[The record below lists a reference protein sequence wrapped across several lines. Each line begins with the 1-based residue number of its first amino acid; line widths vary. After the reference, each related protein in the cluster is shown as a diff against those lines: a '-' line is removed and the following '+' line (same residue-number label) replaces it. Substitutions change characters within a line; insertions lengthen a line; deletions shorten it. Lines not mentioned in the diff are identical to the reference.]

1 MNPGDKLLVIR
12 IDDSDGRE
20 AAASDLNGVEARI
33 KTIDGEGRVFLEG
46 HSDPVIPGRDVFT
59 ITELA

>member
-20 AAASDLNGVEARI
+20 AAASDLNGVEACI
-33 KTIDGEGRVFLEG
+33 KKIDGAGQIYLDG
-46 HSDPVIPGRDVFT
+46 HSEPVIPGRDVFT
-59 ITELA
+59 ITEIA